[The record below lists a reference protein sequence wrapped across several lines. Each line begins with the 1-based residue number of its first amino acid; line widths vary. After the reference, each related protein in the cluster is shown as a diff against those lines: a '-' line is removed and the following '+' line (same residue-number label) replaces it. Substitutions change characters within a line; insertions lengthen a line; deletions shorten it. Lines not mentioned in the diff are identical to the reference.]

1 MKISIY
7 DHNLRYYNHFKLI
20 FLSSLFYICWSGVG
34 WAVKATLNMH
44 AEGLGCAMKTTLNM
58 LEERVNRDLKITLNM
73 LVHRLE
79 SLGNNLGIRCY

>member
-1 MKISIY
+1 MLERSR
-7 DHNLRYYNHFKLI
+7 L
-20 FLSSLFYICWSGVG
+20 
-34 WAVKATLNMH
+34 TLNMNE
-44 AEGLGCAMKTTLNM
+44 EGSVCAVKTTLKM

>member
-1 MKISIY
+1 MI
-7 DHNLRYYNHFKLI
+7 
-20 FLSSLFYICWSGVG
+20 
-34 WAVKATLNMH
+34 
-44 AEGLGCAMKTTLNM
+44 EGLGCAVKTTLNM

>member
-1 MKISIY
+1 MHIC
-7 DHNLRYYNHFKLI
+7 RYYGLLVI
-20 FLSSLFYICWSGVG
+20 
-34 WAVKATLNMH
+34 
-44 AEGLGCAMKTTLNM
+44 EGLGCAVKTTLNM